1 MEEGPFKSVIEA
13 SADKV
18 IKQEFIS
25 YYENENGNLVIS
37 KAERRFFNEDY
48 VDSKSTEILV
58 LAQN

>member
-1 MEEGPFKSVIEA
+1 MEEGPFKSVVEA

-25 YYENENGNLVIS
+25 YYENEDGNLVIS
-37 KAERRFFNEDY
+37 KAERRFFNKDF